1 MSYICQGCI
10 EGGRGGNLPPPQ
22 DLADSLIRI
31 CTAMTS
37 PPPTFFHFPN
47 LPSDPIASFAA
58 SPFSVLGHTEEKIG
72 GTKKERR
79 K

>member
-1 MSYICQGCI
+1 MHFGHPTSI
-10 EGGRGGNLPPPQ
+10 GGRYTWTII
-22 DLADSLIRI
+22 LAVLHAMIIMTFQRVILVYRI
-31 CTAMTS
+31 AGIFRGYT
-37 PPPTFFHFPN
+37 
-47 LPSDPIASFAA
+47 LASFAA